1 MARFVLLS
9 LALGLWAGV
18 AHAADKAAGPV
29 SSPVSLPVPLD
40 DIQTYDR
47 AAWAREATGCDRLA
61 GHPSDPERVG
71 EGRARPDID
80 LDAAIAA
87 CLEAIDDDPDNPRLN
102 YQLARVY
109 GYSNRHEEGDPYRN
123 RALAAGYPQSLFVVG
138 YIRLEG
144 WDGRGRDACY
154 GGELIR
160 RSALAGRYAGLVGF
174 PHYAL
179 DGLFDDCPV
188 YPVVDRDEMK
198 GFLEQAETR
207 GGDFYQRLLVANLKT
222 RLQQ

>member
-1 MARFVLLS
+1 MTRLVLLS
-9 LALGLWAGV
+9 LALGLLAGA
-18 AHAADKAAGPV
+18 AHAADEVIG
-29 SSPVSLPVPLD
+29 PVSLPVSLD

-47 AAWAREATGCDRLA
+47 ADWSRAATDCDRLA

-71 EGRARPDID
+71 EGRARADID

-87 CLEAIDDDPDNPRLN
+87 CLDAVGDDPDNPRLN

-109 GYSNRHEEGDPYRN
+109 GYSDRHEEGDPYRN
-123 RALAAGYPQSLFVVG
+123 TALAAGYPQSLFVVG

-144 WDGRGRDACY
+144 WDGRGKDACY

-179 DGLFDDCPV
+179 NGLFDDCPS
-188 YPVVDRDEMK
+188 YPVVDDAEIK
-198 GFLEQAETR
+198 AFLDRAGPQSKTY
-207 GGDFYQRLLVANLKT
+207 YQRLLVSELKT
-222 RLQQ
+222 RLGE